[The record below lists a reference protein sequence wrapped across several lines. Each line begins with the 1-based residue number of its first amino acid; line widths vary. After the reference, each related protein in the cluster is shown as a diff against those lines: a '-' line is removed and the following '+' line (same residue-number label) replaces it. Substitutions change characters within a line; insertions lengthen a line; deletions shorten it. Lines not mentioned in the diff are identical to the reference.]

1 MSLLTSIMTGGVN
14 NHPTTS
20 DEANA
25 WSTDFISEGIVGS
38 FSGGPPLTGAFATT
52 AQGTPDMTVAVATG
66 VCYVQG
72 TPTSQSSQTFR
83 VKHTASENVTIA
95 ANSSGSTKYDWVYIK
110 LDATKLNGPSVAGD
124 DAATLTTSRSTSQ
137 SSDDGNPPT
146 YGYPIAV
153 VTVAN
158 GATSI
163 TSGNIRDSRA
173 NCIVNLGSSSVSS
186 GWTELGYAPNT
197 VAANGNRSY
206 TLTFNS
212 TDLTGTTSVGMRLKL
227 PRTVTAPTYMG
238 GAFNGSSHYFTKVTP
253 TGTLSTVTN
262 NWTIMA
268 HVEPTAYQVSTIAA
282 RGDVTIANSFKL
294 RFESDGRVG
303 AMVLNGGA
311 ANWRIIT
318 TYQSLPLN
326 KKTHVTATWTSG
338 TVAIYFDGVSVPVAA
353 AATSGTAP
361 TVAGTGGDF
370 SIGRPGAYVGEYFPG
385 YISSVGV
392 FDAVLTQATVRLH
405 MNQALTGSE
414 PNCIGAWNLNNAATD
429 ANAAANNLTATGG
442 VGYTARTPYTNP
454 VTGTSVTAGTTNY
467 GIIMAQTFSTNT
479 TYTIQIPEGETLP
492 TTGGIGT
499 VSYSTQKTPYGF
511 VGQKRKWEIESAYLA
526 VAATS
531 VTAATPINNA
541 SAKLNIPL
549 GEFTVG
555 YLGTLYLSDT
565 ANTTGQVVTNLS
577 YTAANAIPLSGRLVT
592 DSAHAAV
599 GATITGGMQR
609 IFAEDSVSLTT
620 ATDVFVN
627 IYTENTVDAAYWY
640 SATGQTSPRTLTIYA
655 KNDLL

>member
-83 VKHTASENVTIA
+83 VKNTASSNVTIA

-137 SSDDGNPPT
+137 SSDDGTPPT

-197 VAANGNRSY
+197 ITALGNRSY
-206 TLTFNS
+206 SLVFNS
-212 TDLTGTTSVGMRLKL
+212 TDLTGTTSVGQRLKL
-227 PRTVTAPTYMG
+227 PRTVTAPTQC
-238 GAFNGSSHYFTKVTP
+238 ADLEAGSSQYFSKASATGLATGTTWTWKAKIKPESYAAMTIAAIDDGTNRMEIRLNASGQIVIAGGTAAAEDLVTSYQSVALNKVQDISGSITIGTP
-253 TGTLSTVTN
+253 TGEIIVD
-262 NWTIMA
+262 
-268 HVEPTAYQVSTIAA
+268 
-282 RGDVTIANSFKL
+282 DVVWPSF
-294 RFESDGRVG
+294 
-303 AMVLNGGA
+303 
-311 ANWRIIT
+311 
-318 TYQSLPLN
+318 
-326 KKTHVTATWTSG
+326 VTASAATTMTIG
-338 TVAIYFDGVSVPVAA
+338 TPTIYIGRNAAGNYFDGLVGHVFLFNAIIS
-353 AATSGTAP
+353 AATLKTYSGQ
-361 TVAGTGGDF
+361 
-370 SIGRPGAYVGEYFPG
+370 IGIGSETSLEG
-385 YISSVGV
+385 YWSLNG
-392 FDAVLTQATVRLH
+392 VLTDASSNANT
-405 MNQALTGSE
+405 LTGSG
-414 PNCIGAWNLNNAATD
+414 GAVATNAYS
-429 ANAAANNLTATGG
+429 LF
-442 VGYTARTPYTNP
+442 TNP

-479 TYTIQIPEGETLP
+479 TYTIQVPEGETLP

-499 VSYSTQKTPYGF
+499 VSYSTQANPYGIPSTDSIT
-511 VGQKRKWEIESAYLA
+511 RYSRSILNTSAPSLTNSSQDLA
-526 VAATS
+526 SCGLVQI
-531 VTAATPINNA
+531 VTASEGAIAQVRVDLGIGSTTDFEFRPEVRLGGTVVKNYTPNATLA
-541 SAKLNIPL
+541 SAGGRASTRGFTWNVPLVAGANTISAGVELNSSTGPILNI
-549 GEFTVG
+549 GAGAMTVTIVKG
-555 YLGTLYLSDT
+555 YG
-565 ANTTGQVVTNLS
+565 
-577 YTAANAIPLSGRLVT
+577 SG
-592 DSAHAAV
+592 
-599 GATITGGMQR
+599 
-609 IFAEDSVSLTT
+609 
-620 ATDVFVN
+620 N
-627 IYTENTVDAAYWY
+627 
-640 SATGQTSPRTLTIYA
+640 
-655 KNDLL
+655 